1 MWKRFDFAP
10 IAIIEPKKADGTT
23 YGENNIFRVLLVEA
37 FGETDAQDI
46 YEEALR
52 RAQDASVVINPAG
65 PSIFETYANGL
76 SYPFIAPLT
85 AEQLERGNA
94 LPLPAS
100 GAVAGFVAEWG
111 KIRRIVRAVCDRFK
125 GSYTQAKTAFDAA
138 LNYEKNGSTQTT
150 GATDTYTHFDEYFR
164 GGTSGASSTPTGRT
178 ATEVGTGSESVA
190 TSLGGFLDV
199 WQGLGRF
206 NDGEVVSPAT
216 IVVDAIFD
224 ALFVEY
230 TPVGDVLVFGDQ
242 KTKLW
247 GE

>member
-10 IAIIEPKKADGTT
+10 IAIVEPKDYDGAVSAVT
-23 YGENNIFRVLLVEA
+23 IFKDLLREA
-37 FGETDAQDI
+37 FGETDYDEI
-46 YEEALR
+46 YDEAVK
-52 RAQDASVVINPAG
+52 RAENYSVVVNRAG
-65 PSIFETYANGL
+65 DNDDVETYANGL
-76 SYPFIAPLT
+76 AYPFIAPLT
-85 AEQLERGNA
+85 AADLENGNA
-94 LPLPAS
+94 LPYDEAK
-100 GAVAGFVAEWG
+100 AGFVAEWG

-125 GSYTQAKTAFDAA
+125 GSYTQAKNAFNTLD
-138 LNYEKNGSTQTT
+138 YEENGATETM

-164 GGTSGASSTPTGRT
+164 GGTAGVSSTPTGRT
-178 ATEVGTGSESVA
+178 ATEVGAGNES
-190 TSLGGFLDV
+190 TSKSFGGFLDV

>member
-10 IAIIEPKKADGTT
+10 IAIVEPKKANGTE
-23 YGENNIFRVLLVEA
+23 YGSNNIFRDLLVEA

-46 YEEALR
+46 YTEALK
-52 RAQDASVVINPAG
+52 RAQDASVIVNPAR
-65 PSIFETYANGL
+65 SAIFETYANGL

-94 LPLPAS
+94 LPLPTS
-100 GAVAGFVAEWG
+100 GAIAGFVAEWG

-125 GSYTQAKTAFDAA
+125 GSYTQAKNAFNTLD
-138 LNYEKNGSTQTT
+138 YDKNGTT
-150 GATDTYTHFDEYFR
+150 ETMGATDTYTHFDEYFR
-164 GGTSGASSTPTGRT
+164 GGTSGVSSTPTGRT
-178 ATEVGTGSESVA
+178 ATEVGAGNESV
-190 TSLGGFLDV
+190 SKSFGGFLDV